1 MTSAEISVIRNSP
14 LRTIISS
21 ISSILSIVMLLTCA
35 WSWFTAESAVA
46 QPQREALQIRELRD
60 TRTESFTLA
69 RLNDIDKK
77 LDKMA
82 AARSD
87 SAESDSA
94 LEKRCA
100 MLEKK
105 IIKLEK
111 LYLA

>member
-1 MTSAEISVIRNSP
+1 MTNAEISVIRNSP

-46 QPQREALQIRELRD
+46 QPQIRELRD